1 VTTVKHLTFLLVF
14 LVPAL
19 ASAQHHRRHHRRH
32 RQGDAAASPATS
44 ATTEAAAAQPAVT
57 APPTP
62 PPPSE
67 PAPPEPTPPP
77 PPPTPVVVEAPAP
90 APAPPPPPPPSPS
103 ERRFALEF
111 GPVLGL
117 DIATHALGSGPTW
130 ASRSAGASP
139 SAAACSPSP
148 CAEPGSAT
156 PWRSSAAAPCSP
168 NGSGASNAAAAPE
181 APCVSS
187 PPGGAYD
194 YSLSEDVV
202 RVSLPLSYRFL
213 RASSAFNAYVGVAPQ
228 LVLQR
233 AETTAWNLLTTETAT
248 RFGVGGFL
256 GAQYRLGPGSLWLEA
271 GYAWS
276 PVKHRVTGDSSISTV
291 TLALGYR
298 IAL

>member
-1 VTTVKHLTFLLVF
+1 VKHLTFLLVF

-32 RQGDAAASPATS
+32 HQGDAAASPATS
-44 ATTEAAAAQPAVT
+44 ASTEAAAAQPAVT
-57 APPTP
+57 TPPTP

-67 PAPPEPTPPP
+67 PAPPTEPTPPP
-77 PPPTPVVVEAPAP
+77 PPPTPVVVEAPPP
-90 APAPPPPPPPSPS
+90 ALPPPPPPTPS

-117 DIATHALGSGPTW
+117 DIATHALGLGPDLGVEVGGRIAVGSGVFAFALRGTW
-130 ASRSAGASP
+130 QRYTMAQ
-139 SAAACSPSP
+139 
-148 CAEPGSAT
+148 
-156 PWRSSAAAPCSP
+156 SAAAPCSP
-168 NGSGASNAAAAPE
+168 NGSGGSNAAAAPE

-187 PPGGAYD
+187 PSGGAYD

-256 GAQYRLGPGSLWLEA
+256 GAQYRLGPGALWFEA

-291 TLALGYR
+291 TLALGFR

>member
-1 VTTVKHLTFLLVF
+1 MKHLTFLLVF

-32 RQGDAAASPATS
+32 HQGDASAAPATS
-44 ATTEAAAAQPAVT
+44 ATPEAAAQPALT
-57 APPTP
+57 AP

-67 PAPPEPTPPP
+67 PPPPPQQQPEPPP
-77 PPPTPVVVEAPAP
+77 PPAPVVVVE
-90 APAPPPPPPPSPS
+90 APPPPPPPPPATPT
-103 ERRFALEF
+103 ERRFVLEF

-117 DIATHALGSGPTW
+117 DIATHALSIGPDLGIELGGRVAVGRGVFAFALRGTW
-130 ASRSAGASP
+130 QRYTMAQ
-139 SAAACSPSP
+139 
-148 CAEPGSAT
+148 
-156 PWRSSAAAPCSP
+156 SAAAPCSP
-168 NGSGASNAAAAPE
+168 SGSGVSNAAAAPE

-187 PPGGAYD
+187 PSGGAYD

-213 RASSAFNAYVGVAPQ
+213 PASSAFNAYVGVAPQ

-248 RFGVGGFL
+248 RFGVGGLL
-256 GAQYRLGPGSLWLEA
+256 GAQYRLGPGSLWFEA

-291 TLALGYR
+291 TLGLGYR

>member
-1 VTTVKHLTFLLVF
+1 MKHLTFLLVF

-57 APPTP
+57 APPTT

-67 PAPPEPTPPP
+67 PAPPPT

-90 APAPPPPPPPSPS
+90 PPSLPPPPPPAPS

-117 DIATHALGSGPTW
+117 DIATHALGLGPDLGLEVGGRVAVGSGVFAFALRGTW
-130 ASRSAGASP
+130 QRYTMAQ
-139 SAAACSPSP
+139 
-148 CAEPGSAT
+148 
-156 PWRSSAAAPCSP
+156 SAAAPCSP
-168 NGSGASNAAAAPE
+168 NGSGVSNAAAAPE

-187 PPGGAYD
+187 PSGGAYD

-256 GAQYRLGPGSLWLEA
+256 GAQYRLGPGALWFEA

-276 PVKHRVTGDSSISTV
+276 AVKHRVTGDSALSTV

>member
-1 VTTVKHLTFLLVF
+1 MKHLTFLLVF
-14 LVPAL
+14 LAPAL

-32 RQGDAAASPATS
+32 RPDAAASPATG

-57 APPTP
+57 APPTTP
-62 PPPSE
+62 PE
-67 PAPPEPTPPP
+67 PAPPAEPP
-77 PPPTPVVVEAPAP
+77 PPPTPVVVEAPPP
-90 APAPPPPPPPSPS
+90 APPPPPPPPPSPS
-103 ERRFALEF
+103 VRRFALEF

-117 DIATHALGSGPTW
+117 DLSTHALGIGPDLGVEVGGRVAVGSGVFAFALRGTW
-130 ASRSAGASP
+130 QRYTM
-139 SAAACSPSP
+139 
-148 CAEPGSAT
+148 E
-156 PWRSSAAAPCSP
+156 RSAAAPCSP

-291 TLALGYR
+291 TLAIGYR
-298 IAL
+298 ITI